1 MNFSSILHFHRTNNS
16 KCKMKLT
23 KTSIQAKS
31 KPSTIPYTSR
41 KVFVIFPH
49 SSPSYLKKN
58 ISITI
63 QYPVRKGTTV
73 GVDGNQG
80 RIKCNSIREICDE
93 VLKFVN
99 CTKQKYRVIVYNS
112 KFELITYDSQLTT
125 NSKANEV
132 LYVKISD
139 IIKGD
144 RCEFHS
150 RMKPN
155 GVNSEKTFST
165 IISPKPMTPSC
176 STSLFGL
183 SENDTNMLSCDF
195 ESVFKPKAPP
205 TISMTHTTS
214 KLHNTN
220 KIKIKNLDV
229 NNNDLYY
236 SKKNIF
242 TFSNDEHSDD
252 SFSDFDK
259 FYDDYAELIKEN
271 KKLFLEVNKRLHQFM
286 KKKIGNYLT
295 NGEVKMFPNLKC
307 NFILVNE
314 KKNFPI
320 EKLKKKFIFFS
331 FLSHFINQNYSELC
345 QDFYKKKC
353 FNSFFSNQQTK
364 DFISNFSSFF
374 TSTSNNKLF
383 LLNNI
388 DNNNLKISFFF
399 FLFFVIYKPSLSLQT
414 DLQILFLILK
424 ALKISF
430 GSSLSFQDFCV
441 YSLFFTDNS
450 FVTIEQKFLFCK
462 EIISKSLLKSEIFIK
477 KINKYFSITHKEVKF
492 LISNNVTSIFNHKNV
507 LYLHNIENIY
517 NNIILYYQNEI

>member
-1 MNFSSILHFHRTNNS
+1 MNFPPSILHFHRNNNS
-16 KCKMKLT
+16 KYKMKLT
-23 KTSIQAKS
+23 KTFIQAKS
-31 KPSTIPYTSR
+31 KSPNTSYTSR
-41 KVFVIFPH
+41 KVFVIFPS
-49 SSPSYLKKN
+49 SSPNYLKKN
-58 ISITI
+58 ISVTI
-63 QYPVRKGTTV
+63 QYPVKKGTML
-73 GVDGNQG
+73 GVDCIQG
-80 RIKCNSIREICDE
+80 GIKCNSIREICDE
-93 VLKFVN
+93 VLKYVN
-99 CTKQKYRVIVYNS
+99 CIKQKYRVIVYNS
-112 KFELITYDSQLTT
+112 NFELITYDSQLTI

-139 IIKGD
+139 IIRGD

-165 IISPKPMTPSC
+165 IISPKPKTASCPSPP
-176 STSLFGL
+176 LAL

-195 ESVFKPKAPP
+195 ESVFKPREPP
-205 TISMTHTTS
+205 TINITHTAS
-214 KLHNTN
+214 KLNNAN

-229 NNNDLYY
+229 NNDLYY
-236 SKKNIF
+236 PKKNIF
-242 TFSNDEHSDD
+242 TSSNIEYSDD

-259 FYDDYAELIKEN
+259 FYDNYAELIKEN
-271 KKLFLEVNKRLHQFM
+271 KKIFLEINKNIHLFM

-295 NGEVKMFPNLKC
+295 NGEVKMFTNLKC
-307 NFILVNE
+307 NFILVGE

-320 EKLKKKFIFFS
+320 EKLKKKYVFFS
-331 FLSHFINQNYSELC
+331 FLSHFINQNYSEIC
-345 QDFYKKKC
+345 QEFYQKKC

-364 DFISNFSSFF
+364 NFISDFSSFF
-374 TSTSNNKLF
+374 ASTSNNKLF

-399 FLFFVIYKPSLSLQT
+399 FFFFVIYKSSLSLQT

-430 GSSLSFQDFCV
+430 GSSLTFQDFCV
-441 YSLFFTDNS
+441 YSLFFTDNP

-462 EIISKSLLKSEIFIK
+462 EIISKSLLKSEIFRK
-477 KINKYFSITHKEVKF
+477 KINKYFSITHKDVKF